1 MPLLE
6 IDGVGRNYGGVHA
19 VRDVSFSVG
28 AGEWVGLI
36 GPNGA
41 GKSTLFNVLGGQ
53 VTPSSGHVRFDGHD
67 ISRLPAHRRFRRGI
81 SRSFQISSLFLELT
95 VREHL
100 TIACRQRGRWNALR
114 NWGGDKEVRAEV
126 ARLMDEWDLA
136 SRADVLPDAMSY
148 GEQRRLELAIAVSS
162 QPKLL
167 LLDEPNVGLTA
178 SDCDDLRAR
187 VADLGSQTS
196 VIFVAHD
203 MDMVMGW
210 SHRILVMHQGQ
221 LVADDTPEAIAK
233 NPFVEEVYLGVDP
246 STAEPVTA

>member
-6 IDGVGRNYGGVHA
+6 IDRVAREYGGVHA
-19 VRDVSFSVG
+19 VQDVSFEVD
-28 AGEWVGLI
+28 AGEWVGVI

-41 GKSTLFNVLGGQ
+41 GKSTLFNILGGQ
-53 VTPSSGHVRFDGHD
+53 VKASAGHVRFDGRD
-67 ISRLPAHRRFRRGI
+67 ITGISAHRRFGSGI
-81 SRSFQISSLFLELT
+81 SRSFQISSLFPELT

-100 TIACRQRGRWNALR
+100 TLACRQHHRWSPLRSWRGDREVNARVDQLL
-114 NWGGDKEVRAEV
+114 E
-126 ARLMDEWDLA
+126 LWDLGD
-136 SRADVLPDAMSY
+136 RDGLLPAAMSY

-162 QPKLL
+162 TPRLL

-178 SDCDDLRAR
+178 AECDDLRDR
-187 VADLGSQTS
+187 VRELGPETA

-221 LVADDTPEAIAK
+221 LVADDSPEAIMK

-246 STAEPVTA
+246 VSA

>member
-6 IDGVGRNYGGVHA
+6 IANVGRRYGGVHA
-19 VRDVSFSVG
+19 VRDVSFSVTE
-28 AGEWVGLI
+28 GEWLGVI

-41 GKSTLFNVLGGQ
+41 GKTTLFNVLGGQ
-53 VTPSSGHVRFDGHD
+53 ATASSGHVRFEGND
-67 ISRLPAHRRFRRGI
+67 ITKLPAHRRFRRGI

-100 TIACRQRGRWNALR
+100 TIACRQRGRWNPIR
-114 NWGGDKEVRAEV
+114 HWTGDQQVKDAV
-126 ARLMDEWDLA
+126 AKLMEDWDLTA
-136 SRADVLPDAMSY
+136 RADQLPDAMSY

-167 LLDEPNVGLTA
+167 LLDEPNVGLTE
-178 SDCDDLRAR
+178 SECDDLRAR
-187 VADLGSQTS
+187 VSALGPQTA

-221 LVADDTPEAIAK
+221 LLADDTPEAIVK

-246 STAEPVTA
+246 VTA